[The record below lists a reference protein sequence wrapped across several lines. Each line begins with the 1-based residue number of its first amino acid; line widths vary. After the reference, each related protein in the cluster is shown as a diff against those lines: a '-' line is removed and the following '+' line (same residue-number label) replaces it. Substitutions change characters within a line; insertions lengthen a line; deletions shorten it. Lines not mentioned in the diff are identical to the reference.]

1 MDGMGFRQRAF
12 AVTHGR
18 KPGKRTIPARRRDED
33 DPMRTCLAV
42 VLAAGEGTRMRSRL
56 PKVLHPVG
64 RLPMIAHVLKALEAG
79 QVDRIAV
86 VIGPGH
92 EEVAKLVAVHAPQAT
107 VHVQAERR
115 GTAHAVLAARTAIE
129 MGADD
134 VVVVFGDTPFVRP
147 DTVALMRGMLGEGAS
162 VVVGGMVPD
171 DPHGY
176 GRLIMQEGQLVAIR
190 EEKDASEA
198 ERGIRFCN
206 GGIMALAGATAL
218 AVLDAIGDTN
228 AQREFYLTDAVAI
241 ANQRG
246 LKVTAL
252 EIGPDE
258 VFGINDRAQLARAE
272 AHFQARRRAE
282 AMAGGVTLTA
292 PDTVFFAYDTRLGR
306 DVSVEPNVVF
316 GPGVSV
322 ADNVT
327 IRAFSHIEGAR
338 IASGAIV
345 GPFAR
350 LRPGAD
356 IGVDAHIGN
365 FVEIKQ
371 ADVEEGAKVNHLTY
385 IGDARVGAKSNIG
398 AGTITCNYDGVAKHR
413 TDIGRGAFIGS
424 NSALVAPVTIGDGA
438 YVASGSVITE
448 DVEADALAIARGRQV
463 NKPGRAVAMRKK
475 R

>member
-1 MDGMGFRQRAF
+1 
-12 AVTHGR
+12 
-18 KPGKRTIPARRRDED
+18 
-33 DPMRTCLAV
+33 
-42 VLAAGEGTRMRSRL
+42 
-56 PKVLHPVG
+56 
-64 RLPMIAHVLKALEAG
+64 
-79 QVDRIAV
+79 
-86 VIGPGH
+86 
-92 EEVAKLVAVHAPQAT
+92 
-107 VHVQAERR
+107 
-115 GTAHAVLAARTAIE
+115 
-129 MGADD
+129 
-134 VVVVFGDTPFVRP
+134 
-147 DTVALMRGMLGEGAS
+147 
-162 VVVGGMVPD
+162 
-171 DPHGY
+171 
-176 GRLIMQEGQLVAIR
+176 
-190 EEKDASEA
+190 
-198 ERGIRFCN
+198 
-206 GGIMALAGATAL
+206 
-218 AVLDAIGDTN
+218 
-228 AQREFYLTDAVAI
+228 
-241 ANQRG
+241 
-246 LKVTAL
+246 
-252 EIGPDE
+252 
-258 VFGINDRAQLARAE
+258 
-272 AHFQARRRAE
+272 
-282 AMAGGVTLTA
+282 MAGGATLTA
-292 PDTVFFAYDTRLGR
+292 PDTVFFAHDTKLGR

-316 GPGVSV
+316 GPGTSV